1 MFLPQKQDL
10 EEKNLMPADIWRED
24 LLGLFYQLF
33 CINAYNNLLIH
44 ERVALFSGDLFDQYR
59 LFSCLVIYWIIL
71 NSNLMKNLIRE
82 LFRKS
87 TSSLFRRYTC
97 LYYIIFTCFHNISVW
112 KDICCTF
119 FYWYF
124 PLVGILFLDFVTSLN
139 TVKKMLLILSPKKKQ
154 NKTKYTKKKMKK
166 MDKIF

>member
-1 MFLPQKQDL
+1 M
-10 EEKNLMPADIWRED
+10 
-24 LLGLFYQLF
+24 
-33 CINAYNNLLIH
+33 
-44 ERVALFSGDLFDQYR
+44 
-59 LFSCLVIYWIIL
+59 
-71 NSNLMKNLIRE
+71 IRE

-139 TVKKMLLILSPKKKQ
+139 TVKKMLLILSPKKK
-154 NKTKYTKKKMKK
+154 NKTKQNIQRRKWKKWIRFFKPSGWYLIYQI
-166 MDKIF
+166 DWILVETESLEQRHCQSIFSPYPLGACFFPDFY